1 VNARERFTKGQRV
14 RVSEIGMSHFG
25 PGGRLARSV
34 GVVVGFGREEH
45 LVRVRRDGVKYAESY
60 HEKFWEAQP

>member
-1 VNARERFTKGQRV
+1 
-14 RVSEIGMSHFG
+14 
-25 PGGRLARSV
+25 V
-34 GVVVGFGREEH
+34 GVVVGFGREEY